1 MYLAG
6 LTLMQ
11 NGAPSYCII
20 TTAANDSMQAVH
32 DRMLLILSKEQAADW
47 ILDPSAIEDLLQL
60 VPPMLEKENADAQ
73 LRFFLILISDFFFL
87 CWFSARVGPSSC
99 AVVSW
104 RW

>member
-20 TTAANDSMQAVH
+20 TTAANDSMKTVH
-32 DRMLLILSKEQAADW
+32 DRMPLILSKEQAADW
-47 ILDPSAIEDLLQL
+47 ILDSSATVDLLQL

-73 LRFFLILISDFFFL
+73 LRFF
-87 CWFSARVGPSSC
+87 
-99 AVVSW
+99 
-104 RW
+104 